1 MVIFDLVMTFRVKL
15 AFMTTLLNPV
25 RKYPILDD
33 IALLLARIALGVILI
48 AHGWQKFNE
57 WTLAGTAGA
66 FVDMG
71 VPAPGVTSAIAAVAE
86 LVGGILVLV
95 GFLTPLVAIL
105 NVLVQ
110 LAAFALVHVQAGV
123 FIENGGYELV
133 LGLAAGLLL
142 IAARGA
148 GKFSIDALLPGS
160 PFRNRSV
167 DRAADEELVSAR

>member
-1 MVIFDLVMTFRVKL
+1 
-15 AFMTTLLNPV
+15 MTTLLSPV

-33 IALLLARIALGVILI
+33 IVLLLARIALGIILI

-57 WTLAGTAGA
+57 WTLAGTASA

-86 LVGGILVLV
+86 LGGGLLVLV
-95 GFLTPLVAIL
+95 GLLTPIVAVLNILVL
-105 NVLVQ
+105 LG
-110 LAAFALVHVQAGV
+110 AFALVHVQAGV
-123 FIENGGYELV
+123 FVENGGYELV
-133 LGLAAGLLL
+133 IALAAGLLL

-160 PFRNRSV
+160 PY
-167 DRAADEELVSAR
+167 RAAPADHAANQPLVPAH